1 MARIESRG
9 SPAVRSYTIAPVCG
23 PARFRVFVIAAP
35 RPSIAGVAGGAFGL
49 AGWAGCVVVVVV
61 VVFTAI
67 GEPTEA
73 SELGLAT

>member
-1 MARIESRG
+1 
-9 SPAVRSYTIAPVCG
+9 
-23 PARFRVFVIAAP
+23 VFVIAAP
-35 RPSIAGVAGGAFGL
+35 RPSIAGVAGGVFRL
-49 AGWAGCVVVVVV
+49 AGRAGCVVVV